1 MSFTVKYPTITNNFN
16 GFLFSFL
23 TYRANIAMAT
33 TAAIMIAMI
42 IITPTAIPA
51 TAEDENL
58 SVTSVV
64 CEGASTFDM
73 LIGRNSL

>member
-1 MSFTVKYPTITNNFN
+1 
-16 GFLFSFL
+16 
-23 TYRANIAMAT
+23 MAT
-33 TAAIMIAMI
+33 TAAIMIAMT

-64 CEGASTFDM
+64 CEGESTFDM
-73 LIGRNSL
+73 LIGINSL